1 MERIYKHPNVAV
13 ERLLEELANQGVN
26 MKLLDD
32 FAKRAAERKAAFQGN
47 RDVTISSACP
57 TMNGKE

>member
-32 FAKRAAERKAAFQGN
+32 FAKRAAERRTAFQSNG
-47 RDVTISSACP
+47 DVTISSACP